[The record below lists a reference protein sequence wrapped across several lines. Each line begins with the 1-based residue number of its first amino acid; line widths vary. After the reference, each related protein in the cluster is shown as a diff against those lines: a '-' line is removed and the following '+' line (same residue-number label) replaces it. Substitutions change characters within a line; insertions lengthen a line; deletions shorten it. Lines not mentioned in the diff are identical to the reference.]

1 MSDSEDIRT
10 FIREL
15 FEECDRKLDASEARI
30 KKDRE
35 ELRAHGPPERAP
47 EQLDFTEDRRQRA
60 LLLEKAR
67 QLGKRRPEPP
77 SAGA

>member
-1 MSDSEDIRT
+1 MNT

-15 FEECDRKLDASEARI
+15 FKECDRKLDAWEARI
-30 KKDRE
+30 ERDRE
-35 ELRAHGPPERAP
+35 GLRAQDPPEGLL

-60 LLLEKAR
+60 LLLEKTR

>member
-1 MSDSEDIRT
+1 MSESEDIRA

-15 FEECDRKLDASEARI
+15 FKECDRKLDAWEARI
-30 KKDRE
+30 EKDRE
-35 ELRAHGPPERAP
+35 GHRAHGSPQRVL

-67 QLGKRRPEPP
+67 RLGKRRPEPP
-77 SAGA
+77 